1 MSEHRSAQ
9 VANLVN
15 RLGRASHALQF
26 ASGLNP
32 AQWDALRY
40 LARANRYSRTPTA
53 LAEFLGTTKGTA
65 SQTLRALETKG
76 FVSRSPRGRD
86 RRVVDLE
93 ITGAGREL
101 LKKDPIRRVEA
112 AASTLSADASAA
124 IASGL
129 EALMARLQADC
140 GSKPFGICATC
151 GHFQPDGVAFRCGL
165 NGDALDE
172 ADTGTLCVNFINEP
186 KAPSGSTTT

>member
-1 MSEHRSAQ
+1 MPERKSIQ

-53 LAEFLGTTKGTA
+53 LAQFLGTTKGTA

-76 FVSRSPRGRD
+76 LVSRAPHGRD

-93 ITGAGREL
+93 ITGPGREML
-101 LKKDPIRRVEA
+101 EMDPIRRVEA
-112 AASTLSADASAA
+112 AASSLSANTNSA
-124 IASGL
+124 IAAGL
-129 EALMARLQADC
+129 EALLARLQADC
-140 GSKPFGICATC
+140 GSKLFGICATC
-151 GHFQPDGVAFRCGL
+151 GHFRPDGIAFHCGL

-172 ADTGTLCVNFINEP
+172 VDKGMLCVNFTNESN
-186 KAPSGSTTT
+186 APPGPTTT